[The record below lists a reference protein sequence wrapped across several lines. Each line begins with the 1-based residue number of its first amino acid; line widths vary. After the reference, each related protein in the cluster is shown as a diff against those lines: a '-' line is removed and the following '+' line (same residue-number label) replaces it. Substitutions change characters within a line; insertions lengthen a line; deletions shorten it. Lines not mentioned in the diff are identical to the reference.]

1 MYLTLPGGERET
13 YVFKPRLTPAGAL
26 LQALGSAS
34 SLGATEQDFGL
45 YEPAFVSQSD
55 SNNELSVEAATL
67 IRSPSG
73 EFTGIAGGLYNPAAN
88 YYGGRYTLTTDSGIV
103 YDIDADTGDFAHG

>member
-1 MYLTLPGGERET
+1 M
-13 YVFKPRLTPAGAL
+13 FKPRLTPAGAL

-55 SNNELSVEAATL
+55 SNNES
-67 IRSPSG
+67 IR
-73 EFTGIAGGLYNPAAN
+73 
-88 YYGGRYTLTTDSGIV
+88 
-103 YDIDADTGDFAHG
+103 